1 MPNVSPTSVDT
12 ILGLQLLVAWAGE
25 KNRLGWWNTNF
36 IDPDG
41 GLDLLGRVAPRTGAV
56 AAWELVRA
64 AAVAADADRRGR
76 QAEGDRLITLF
87 HLRDD
92 VEEAV
97 ADRLRAIKMSG
108 GSIAALPGVPAVD
121 QRFERATFTARLSS
135 LGAADAELRAAGR
148 RVKGPMPTEPELL
161 ATKLAA
167 ALVPLADHYPMP
179 YFGAA

>member
-1 MPNVSPTSVDT
+1 MPVVSPSAIDT
-12 ILGLQLLVAWAGE
+12 ILSLQLLVAWAGE
-25 KNRLGWWNTNF
+25 SARLGWWNTNF

-64 AAVAADADRRGR
+64 AAVSADADRRRR
-76 QAEGDRLITLF
+76 QAEGDRLVTLF
-87 HLRDD
+87 HLGED

-97 ADRLRAIKMSG
+97 ADRLRAIKMSS
-108 GSIAALPGVPAVD
+108 GSIAALPGVPAAD
-121 QRFERATFTARLSS
+121 APFDRAALTSRLGS
-135 LGAADAELRAAGR
+135 LGAADAEPRAGGR
-148 RVKGPMPTEPELL
+148 RLKGQMPTDPE
-161 ATKLAA
+161 ARAQRLAA

>member
-1 MPNVSPTSVDT
+1 LPVVSSSAIDT
-12 ILGLQLLVAWAGE
+12 ILSLQLLVAWAGE
-25 KNRLGWWNTNF
+25 SARLSWWNTNF

-87 HLRDD
+87 HLRED

-97 ADRLRAIKMSG
+97 ADRLRALKMSG
-108 GSIAALPGVPAVD
+108 GSVAALPGVPAVD
-121 QRFERATFTARLSS
+121 ARFDRAAFTARLGS
-135 LGAADAELRAAGR
+135 LGAADAEPRAAGR
-148 RVKGPMPTEPELL
+148 RLKGPMPSEPELL
-161 ATKLAA
+161 ATRLAA
-167 ALVPLADHYPMP
+167 ALLPLADHYPMP